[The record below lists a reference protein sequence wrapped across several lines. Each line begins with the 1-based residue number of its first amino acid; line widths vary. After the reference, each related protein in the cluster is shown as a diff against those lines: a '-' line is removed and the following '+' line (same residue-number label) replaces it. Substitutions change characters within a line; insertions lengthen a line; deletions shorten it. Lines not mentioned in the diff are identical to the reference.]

1 MIEKIAV
8 IIPLYNS
15 EKYIGR
21 CIESVINQSFH
32 NTELIIIDDNSNDN
46 SSKIVS
52 SYMDN
57 YSNIFYFKNKFRIG
71 VSECRNY
78 GLSISNCPYIMFL
91 DSDDWLDLN
100 CLSRAIEK
108 FTLNRNIDIVIWE
121 IKTALHD
128 MKICDRYQYNYDNVL
143 TSNMALSLLSHTF
156 SNEYFLSP
164 LIGCKLF
171 RTSLLKENNLRFINT
186 FYEDDIFSF
195 LTLFYAKKIGLITG
209 CNLYYFQHPDSL
221 THNFSEKHIHDLFS
235 SFKELYSWLSNNT
248 NKPIYKE
255 HFYKYFQKC
264 INALLERLHDCV
276 SNVDEQNRYKAM
288 LLTDFASFNVQEYYK
303 YCSVLNI

>member
-57 YSNIFYFKNKFRIG
+57 YSNIFYFKNKFQIG

-78 GLSISNCPYIMFL
+78 GLSISNCPYTMFL

-108 FTLNRNIDIVIWE
+108 FTS
-121 IKTALHD
+121 
-128 MKICDRYQYNYDNVL
+128 YL
-143 TSNMALSLLSHTF
+143 TFCLYIH
-156 SNEYFLSP
+156 
-164 LIGCKLF
+164 
-171 RTSLLKENNLRFINT
+171 
-186 FYEDDIFSF
+186 
-195 LTLFYAKKIGLITG
+195 KIG
-209 CNLYYFQHPDSL
+209 YR
-221 THNFSEKHIHDLFS
+221 E
-235 SFKELYSWLSNNT
+235 
-248 NKPIYKE
+248 
-255 HFYKYFQKC
+255 
-264 INALLERLHDCV
+264 
-276 SNVDEQNRYKAM
+276 
-288 LLTDFASFNVQEYYK
+288 
-303 YCSVLNI
+303 